1 MSQQSNQN
9 DPVGDIASLTVQ
21 GAVVGIAASAAT
33 TIPTT
38 VTLATITTAGVATV
52 ITAPVAGL
60 VAAGMAIAY
69 GASIGQKIAKAC
81 DRLQN
86 SGSNPASNAQQKP
99 I

>member
-21 GAVVGIAASAAT
+21 GAVVGLTASAAT
-33 TIPTT
+33 TIPTI
-38 VTLATITTAGVATV
+38 VTLATITTGGVATV

-60 VAAGMAIAY
+60 VAGGMAIAY
-69 GASIGQKIAKAC
+69 GISVGQKIAQAC

-86 SGSNPASNAQQKP
+86 SGSNPASNTQQKTV
-99 I
+99 